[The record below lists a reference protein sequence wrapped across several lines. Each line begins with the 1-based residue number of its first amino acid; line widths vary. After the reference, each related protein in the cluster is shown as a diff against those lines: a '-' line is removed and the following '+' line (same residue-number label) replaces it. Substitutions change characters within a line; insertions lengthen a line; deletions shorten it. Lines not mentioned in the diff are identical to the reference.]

1 VRTVLD
7 ANVLVAALLSPS
19 GTPAT
24 LIVRW
29 LAGDYELVVSEHL
42 LEEVGHVLA
51 YPKIRARISEEDAN
65 AFVENVRD
73 NAEMASDPETPRPRC
88 ADPADDSLLAL
99 AEAEHAL
106 LVSGDKH
113 LLDLAEVFPILTPAQ
128 FFDALE
134 SER

>member
-1 VRTVLD
+1 VRIVLD

-42 LEEVGHVLA
+42 LEELGRVLA
-51 YPKIRARISEEDAN
+51 YPKIRTSISEEDADE
-65 AFVENVRD
+65 FVDRVRA
-73 NAEMASDPETPRPRC
+73 NAELANDPPKPPPRS
-88 ADPADDSLLAL
+88 ADPGDDYLLAL

-113 LLDLAEVFPILTPAQ
+113 LLDLAEAFPILTPRE
-128 FFDALE
+128 FLDTLE
-134 SER
+134 SEH

>member
-7 ANVLVAALLSPS
+7 PNVLVAALLSPS

-42 LEEVGHVLA
+42 LEELTRVLA
-51 YPKIRARISEEDAN
+51 YPKIRARVSEADAD
-65 AFVENVRD
+65 AFVEHVRM
-73 NAEMASDPETPRPRC
+73 NAEMAHDPAKPPPRS
-88 ADPADDSLLAL
+88 ADPGDDYLLAL

-113 LLDLAEVFPILTPAQ
+113 LLELAGAYPIQTPREFA
-128 FFDALE
+128 DALE
-134 SER
+134 SAR